1 VAIRSRNRF
10 ERLLEDIRA
19 VFFDVGGTL
28 IYSDLG
34 HLDLLH
40 QALLVIG
47 YKLTR
52 DAVVAAN
59 DAARRAVARSRRRH
73 PARMNTTAASRMWL
87 EHLAGALDLD
97 LTPTDLERELSWA
110 IRMVE
115 TRRPEVLDPAA
126 HDLLRD
132 LQRREFRLGVISN
145 WGTDLPEYLTSF
157 GLARYFEVIIASE
170 AVGASKPH
178 REIFLR
184 GLSALDVRPGE
195 AVHVGDDYW
204 ADVVGARSIGI
215 HPVLIDRDGE
225 DTHADCPTISRLE
238 ELADL
243 LAPFDPGRQKR
254 AAGK

>member
-1 VAIRSRNRF
+1 VAMRSQGRL
-10 ERLLEDIRA
+10 ERLKNIRA

-47 YKLTR
+47 YTVTR
-52 DAVVAAN
+52 DEVVEAN
-59 DAARRAVARSRRRH
+59 DLARRAVARSRRRH
-73 PARMNTTAASRMWL
+73 PARMDTGAASRMWL
-87 EHLAGALDLD
+87 EHLASALDLD
-97 LTPTDLERELSWA
+97 LSPQVLERELARA

-115 TRRPEVLDPAA
+115 TRSPETLDPDT

-145 WGTDLPEYLTSF
+145 WGEDLPEYLTSF
-157 GLARYFEVIIASE
+157 GLAGYFEVIIASE

-184 GLSALDVRPGE
+184 GLSALDTRPRQ

-204 ADVVGARSIGI
+204 ADVVGARGIGI
-215 HPVLIDRDGE
+215 HPVLLDRNGE
-225 DTHADCPTISRLE
+225 DPHADCPTIARLR
-238 ELADL
+238 DL
-243 LAPFDPGRQKR
+243 GAML
-254 AAGK
+254 